1 MLGAMM
7 RTDYDPVRDSISEL
21 YEVGA
26 PNAHW
31 LMVLFTLY
39 HALVIPF
46 AVGIHRGIPAT
57 ASGWIGPFLLGTA
70 GLLGIPLGAY
80 ARCDPGCFGATTFR
94 GQLHGVLVLVTVPL
108 IFAAMLGIWYRLRN
122 RPDWSRYRRYTLG
135 TMIVGVV
142 FGIAMVPFVQG
153 PHAGLLERISVGLII
168 QWYAG
173 TGLLVMLASRDRV

>member
-1 MLGAMM
+1 
-7 RTDYDPVRDSISEL
+7 
-21 YEVGA
+21 
-26 PNAHW
+26 
-31 LMVLFTLY
+31 
-39 HALVIPF
+39 
-46 AVGIHRGIPAT
+46 
-57 ASGWIGPFLLGTA
+57 
-70 GLLGIPLGAY
+70 
-80 ARCDPGCFGATTFR
+80 
-94 GQLHGVLVLVTVPL
+94 
-108 IFAAMLGIWYRLRN
+108 MLGIWYRLRN